1 MQIEGVPAGYFRIE
15 TSQHDSYLL
24 PADNLGFRGI
34 ICPMRK
40 AKPATSPGTLPTD
53 AELRQWF
60 LLPLAPTKREA
71 NAGVPIVLQWVEG
84 ARSPGLHGPTTA
96 TVRCGLSRRG
106 AIILM
111 VFLVKIIFSSQAPK
125 VTEGLMG

>member
-1 MQIEGVPAGYFRIE
+1 MRSFG
-15 TSQHDSYLL
+15 S
-24 PADNLGFRGI
+24 GFF
-34 ICPMRK
+34 CPWRRRN
-40 AKPATSPGTLPTD
+40 
-53 AELRQWF
+53 E
-60 LLPLAPTKREA
+60 KRTQA
-71 NAGVPIVLQWVEG
+71 CLSFFQWVEG

-111 VFLVKIIFSSQAPK
+111 VFLVKSIFSSQAPK